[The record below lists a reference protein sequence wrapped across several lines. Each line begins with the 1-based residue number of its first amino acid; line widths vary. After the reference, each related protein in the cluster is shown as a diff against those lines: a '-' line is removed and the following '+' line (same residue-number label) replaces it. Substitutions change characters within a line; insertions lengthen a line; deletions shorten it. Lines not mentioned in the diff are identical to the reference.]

1 MIANQRDARQR
12 RYLHK
17 STLLFGNRCSH
28 FSTRQP
34 SSRSSCDLCSQ
45 SDELESPRQ
54 RDIKGYEE
62 ISRDIKRE
70 RERETHAVAC
80 KTPSQLFGRAEVSK
94 RLASLASQAG
104 QRACSLVRLFGCS
117 AVRLFACS
125 PGQLSGFSCGRR
137 RVARV
142 RRAGRKAQEHR
153 TGGLKH
159 ETIERLNYFRDSIKS
174 LARSRW
180 LRFVDARLARARCAT

>member
-104 QRACSLVRLFGCS
+104 QRACSLVRLFAWAAVGLQLRSS
-117 AVRLFACS
+117 ASRQGAK
-125 PGQLSGFSCGRR
+125 SGTQGT
-137 RVARV
+137 
-142 RRAGRKAQEHR
+142 RASHR
-153 TGGLKH
+153 W
-159 ETIERLNYFRDSIKS
+159 IK
-174 LARSRW
+174 
-180 LRFVDARLARARCAT
+180 T